1 MSETNGAGVTRPPGR
16 PRDPGV
22 AGAITD
28 AVLKMLSEGGSIEA
42 LSIEAVA
49 SRAGVGKA
57 TIYRRWPGKEELVM
71 DAVASL
77 KGKLA
82 EPDTGSIRED
92 LLELLRY
99 MAVSKDIDQDARIV
113 PCIALEMRRNPKFR
127 GLHEE
132 VVEKRREITRR
143 VLRRAVDNGQLRE
156 DIDIEVVMQML
167 SSTML
172 INKLFGPNPRI
183 EQTGYAAKVVDTLLA
198 GIAGPKTR

>member
-1 MSETNGAGVTRPPGR
+1 MSNTTDAGVSRPPGR

-28 AVLKMLSEGGSIEA
+28 AVLKMLAEGGSIEA

-71 DAVASL
+71 DAIASL
-77 KGKLA
+77 KGKLV
-82 EPDTGSIRED
+82 EPDTGSVRED
-92 LLELLRY
+92 LLQLLRS

-127 GLHEE
+127 ALHEQ
-132 VVEKRREITRR
+132 VVEKRREISRS
-143 VLRRAVDNGQLRE
+143 VLRRGVATGQLRE
-156 DIDIEVVMQML
+156 DLDVDVAMSML
-167 SSTML
+167 SSPML
-172 INKLFGPNPRI
+172 MNKLYGPNPRI
-183 EQTGYAAKVVDTLLA
+183 DGETFAERVVDTLLA
-198 GIAGPKTR
+198 GISGPKAD